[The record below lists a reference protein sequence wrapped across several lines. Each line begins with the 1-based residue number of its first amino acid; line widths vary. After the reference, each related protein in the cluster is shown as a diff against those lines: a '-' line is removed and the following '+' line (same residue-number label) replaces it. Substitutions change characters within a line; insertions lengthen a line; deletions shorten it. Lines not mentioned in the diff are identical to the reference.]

1 MVQIPLLLHLLDT
14 INYPH
19 DELSKELSEGFNLL
33 GNISPGVNWPSRS
46 DERYSNPSDIDS
58 FYANNIRYMHKKATS
73 HCMHDEHS
81 ETILQEILKEVD
93 SGKMS
98 GPYEAPP
105 QWNFVADSIPGR
117 PLLQTDTWPISG
129 AAAFPIVQI
138 GSDGKHKIRRGEDWR
153 RGHQNK
159 TISASDSPTHFC
171 LDDISTAGKR
181 CFTSE
186 FSNQWAPGQQDGE
199 EAEQQDRG
207 DLLVWGHDHES
218 AYRQLPVKD
227 TNNAYVLHRVGQKK
241 YIFRHAVLLFGAVSS
256 VWGYNRF
263 ADSIVAV
270 ARCIML
276 LICGHYVDDFAGIEW
291 ATSAMG
297 GFLAFAEMGRIIGTT
312 MKESKAQP
320 PANEH
325 KLLGA
330 RIGFVGHPTPMVRIR
345 PDADRITKISEEI
358 KTCLDNDHLS
368 PRMASKLCGK
378 INFLSCSLFGR
389 SSNAATKPLYCRANA
404 TGSSRLTESM
414 RCALRFLLALLSDPS
429 PREGHLG
436 SATNTKVSLVYAD
449 AFFEAGDLA
458 KTRGSRST
466 PMCDVARLRNGW
478 GCVVIPDKNRVDIG
492 IMIRGEIPHDIVS
505 TFADTGAYIYFLEA
519 IAQIIPVLVL
529 QDKISRHYISFIDNE
544 AAKHALVKGYGSV
557 AATNKSISYFWGFC
571 QEHRL
576 HPWFERVTTQANI
589 ADAISRD
596 DTSEGLRR
604 GWVLLEP
611 DLQGVYSKLR
621 DLGTN
626 PHFAP

>member
-1 MVQIPLLLHLLDT
+1 
-14 INYPH
+14 
-19 DELSKELSEGFNLL
+19 
-33 GNISPGVNWPSRS
+33 
-46 DERYSNPSDIDS
+46 
-58 FYANNIRYMHKKATS
+58 
-73 HCMHDEHS
+73 
-81 ETILQEILKEVD
+81 
-93 SGKMS
+93 
-98 GPYEAPP
+98 
-105 QWNFVADSIPGR
+105 
-117 PLLQTDTWPISG
+117 
-129 AAAFPIVQI
+129 
-138 GSDGKHKIRRGEDWR
+138 
-153 RGHQNK
+153 
-159 TISASDSPTHFC
+159 
-171 LDDISTAGKR
+171 
-181 CFTSE
+181 
-186 FSNQWAPGQQDGE
+186 
-199 EAEQQDRG
+199 
-207 DLLVWGHDHES
+207 
-218 AYRQLPVKD
+218 
-227 TNNAYVLHRVGQKK
+227 
-241 YIFRHAVLLFGAVSS
+241 
-256 VWGYNRF
+256 
-263 ADSIVAV
+263 
-270 ARCIML
+270 
-276 LICGHYVDDFAGIEW
+276 
-291 ATSAMG
+291 
-297 GFLAFAEMGRIIGTT
+297 
-312 MKESKAQP
+312 
-320 PANEH
+320 
-325 KLLGA
+325 
-330 RIGFVGHPTPMVRIR
+330 
-345 PDADRITKISEEI
+345 
-358 KTCLDNDHLS
+358 
-368 PRMASKLCGK
+368 
-378 INFLSCSLFGR
+378 
-389 SSNAATKPLYCRANA
+389 
-404 TGSSRLTESM
+404 
-414 RCALRFLLALLSDPS
+414 LLALLSDPS

-626 PHFAP
+626 PHFAS